1 MYVHPLMNYFWQNCY
16 YWIYSCGNNLYSQD
30 ESFYNTNYKTKYQ
43 CHEKLLKRWLGK
55 KTGVRGQRG
64 SNPRLKIS
72 LVLDL
77 KKIIKRTE
85 WSLIISKSEKENGEK
100 ASH

>member
-16 YWIYSCGNNLYSQD
+16 YWIYSCGNNVYSQD

-43 CHEKLLKRWLGK
+43 CHEKLLKRWLGEK
-55 KTGVRGQRG
+55 SSVRGQRG
-64 SNPRLKIS
+64 SSPR
-72 LVLDL
+72 L

-100 ASH
+100 ASN